1 MNYNPPPLND
11 SASSAVKKAETA
23 LYGIQAALTQLK
35 IPIDYFFHQRIQYNP
50 GLDTTEDPE
59 VIFASTIGALL
70 SDVAATV
77 TQDWLYKLH
86 NGLRIPVKPIQL
98 VEPDTKPLMDQ
109 ESLNDLNSRI
119 TVAKSQLFS
128 PFARSSRAQT
138 TRIRSAE
145 TLLWLRAPML
155 QKLRKPLQITR
166 PRSTPVSKGAQTA
179 PFETGCTFRGA
190 FGPTPSES
198 LSNTN
203 ADVTI
208 ASIQEEV
215 NPGLKHSYDRGN
227 RFFTIK
233 LSYRRDSVEGS
244 RLLQPAVYD
253 PKEY

>member
-50 GLDTTEDPE
+50 GLDTTEHPE

-77 TQDWLYKLH
+77 TQDWFYKLH
-86 NGLRIPVKPIQL
+86 NELRIPGKPIQL

-166 PRSTPVSKGAQTA
+166 PRSVSHIIVGEVEATENGSLLRPIKSLQLGDAFLCSNRHVPDQWTA
-179 PFETGCTFRGA
+179 DS
-190 FGPTPSES
+190 FGT
-198 LSNTN
+198 
-203 ADVTI
+203 
-208 ASIQEEV
+208 
-215 NPGLKHSYDRGN
+215 Y
-227 RFFTIK
+227 
-233 LSYRRDSVEGS
+233 
-244 RLLQPAVYD
+244 
-253 PKEY
+253 